1 MKRSSKCVSLFF
13 WHLAA
18 TADQNVRAGCK
29 FLALT
34 QNFRFK
40 IKSHVWLRY
49 DQEFWMGKVFWKIS
63 WKNTNFKIQLM
74 FGKIFFDFI
83 FARSSLFILS
93 SICLSFFLSLSPLLC
108 FFLSLSLSTSLSALF
123 YSSIFFHLSQ
133 SPSFSLSFHIT
144 FLILCHPISHSHS
157 CLLFFTNTFLS
168 VFFTS
173 FCAYSFSLFKLPYL
187 SLICSL
193 S

>member
-63 WKNTNFKIQLM
+63 WKNTNFKIQLR

-108 FFLSLSLSTSLSALF
+108 FSLSLSTSLSALF
-123 YSSIFFHLSQ
+123 YSSIFLHLSQ
-133 SPSFSLSFHIT
+133 SPLSNLLNDLSPHPPLDVSFCLSFRIT

-157 CLLFFTNTFLS
+157 CLLFFTITFLS

-173 FCAYSFSLFKLPYL
+173 FSLF
-187 SLICSL
+187 
-193 S
+193 